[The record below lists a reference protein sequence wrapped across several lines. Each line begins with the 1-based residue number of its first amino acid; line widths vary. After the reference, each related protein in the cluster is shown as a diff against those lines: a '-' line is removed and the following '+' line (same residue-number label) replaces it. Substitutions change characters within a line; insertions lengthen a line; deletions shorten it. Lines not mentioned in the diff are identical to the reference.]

1 MPKFVSTLFTLI
13 FLTFSPAYSATL
25 AVQITSITGDGEA
38 SNLGFYSTTGA
49 PGEFRNITPVL
60 TPEPLLVLSFPG
72 SPFNV
77 TGITAGGGNT
87 YSYEPTTGLLNVSG
101 QLAGVTGDFIF
112 PGSRAFDFV
121 IQSTPGLAF
130 SSFADLD
137 PIYEA
142 MTAVQ
147 GSVTAFFFPNP
158 SDLSTAFQQT
168 LTFSSDVSEIP
179 LPAGAVLLLSGLGLL
194 AMRRRR

>member
-1 MPKFVSTLFTLI
+1 MSKFLATIFSLI
-13 FLTFSPAYSATL
+13 FLTVSPAFPATL
-25 AVQITSITGDGEA
+25 GVNITSITGPGETTD
-38 SNLGFYSTTGA
+38 LGFYSTTGA
-49 PGEFRNITPVL
+49 PGEFRNISPVV

-77 TGITAGGGNT
+77 TGITAGGGNS
-87 YSYEPTTGLLNVSG
+87 YSYDPLTGLLDVSG
-101 QLAGVTGDFIF
+101 QLAGLTGDFVF
-112 PGSRAFDFV
+112 PGNRAFNFLV
-121 IQSTPGLAF
+121 QSTPGLAF
-130 SSFADLD
+130 SSFADLE

-147 GSVTAFFFPNP
+147 GSVTAFFFPDP
-158 SDLSTAFQQT
+158 SDLSTAVQQT

-194 AMRRRR
+194 AMRRRP